1 MDISA
6 QLINIITSTSDSEE
20 LKNKIVKKIAT
31 ELKASQC
38 FFVEYDSTTHNFKK
52 ITNLYSPKRENVSL
66 LGYDFEKNLKH
77 LAVKL
82 KYMDFFVVEDT
93 DLFVAKNKLGKTK
106 ECKYFKDFEVK
117 AFLAVRLSFGE
128 IFSGVLAINYDEKKE
143 DLQKTDL
150 QFLKNIAG
158 TISIALHLCTLY
170 TNEKHKGEREKLLN
184 SIISIMSESYDLN
197 SINQKAFAILGKV
210 YNTQSIYVNIDTH
223 NFKKFYFYNFSK
235 NRSEEFKDY
244 EKNALLKIYD
254 SRCFNSTK
262 NKTHY
267 IPNIHHFI
275 ISNNLENSPIE
286 KYFEKNNVNSIV
298 LFPVLY
304 EFISYGLLIIHFD
317 KTNPIAKDDLEL
329 IRTVATELGIIV
341 KQAMFYEK
349 EKIALEREKILR
361 TILNK
366 SISTFDINQI
376 KPIVKEVGIIAK
388 ADRCYF
394 VEANQEELRG
404 KQIHYDGEY
413 LASPDIK
420 SVIGYTFPPKD
431 VHKFVE
437 LFVENKDLVIFDYEE
452 IIKTTDE
459 EYKGMREFALR
470 FETKSGIGIPLFYEG
485 KLHAVLAI
493 EYVKEKVL
501 PTEDESEFYRILG
514 NNASMVLN
522 QIKLYENTKKTA
534 ERERINRNIIEI
546 LRSSIDKF
554 IIKKLF
560 VENIGKFFNADR
572 VLLSEYDSSQKKYLP
587 ADGFAEYLADPN
599 EKSMQGFD
607 WSKPEISEF
616 IQPLLE
622 KREVNI
628 FSWDE
633 YVKQNKRGE
642 GFTNFFESYNI
653 KSSYNFPI
661 IYQHQIMGFFC
672 IDFTEKANILSDEDI
687 NRIRSMC
694 TQAGIALFHAEL
706 YNKANKCL
714 KSRESF
720 IKEIKKPTNEI
731 LDISVLLSENDFE
744 HTQEIK
750 YLNKIINSCDQ
761 ILNLT
766 EQNLT
771 D

>member
-20 LKNKIVKKIAT
+20 LKNKIVKEIAL

-52 ITNLYSPKRENVSL
+52 ITNLYSTKRENVSL
-66 LGYDFEKNLKH
+66 LGYDFEKHLKH
-77 LAVKL
+77 LTVKL
-82 KYMDFFVVEDT
+82 KYMKFFAVEDT
-93 DLFVAKNKLGKTK
+93 DLFIAKNKLENTK
-106 ECKYFKDFEVK
+106 ECQYFKDFEVK
-117 AFLAVRLSFGE
+117 AFLAVRLSFGD
-128 IFSGVLAINYDEKKE
+128 IFSGILAINYDEKKE

-150 QFLKNIAG
+150 QFMKNIAG
-158 TISIALHLCTLY
+158 TISIALHLCILY

-184 SIISIMSESYDLN
+184 SIISIMSESYDLS
-197 SINQKAFAILGKV
+197 SINQKAFEILGKV
-210 YNTQSIYVNIDTH
+210 YNAKSICININTN

-235 NRSEEFKDY
+235 YRSGEIKIY
-244 EKNALLKIYD
+244 EKNALLKIYN
-254 SRCFNSTK
+254 SPCFNSTK

-267 IPNIHHFI
+267 IPNIRHFI
-275 ISNNLENSPIE
+275 ISNNLENSSIE
-286 KYFEKNNVNSIV
+286 KYFKKQNINSII
-298 LFPVLY
+298 LFPILY
-304 EFISYGLLIIHFD
+304 EFTCYGMLMIHFENI
-317 KTNPIAKDDLEL
+317 NPITKDDLEL
-329 IRTVATELGIIV
+329 IRTVTTELGIIV
-341 KQAMFYEK
+341 KQVLFHEK

-361 TILNK
+361 AILNK

-394 VEANQEELRG
+394 VEAIQEELSG
-404 KQIHYDGEY
+404 KQIYYDGEY
-413 LASPDIK
+413 LASKDVK
-420 SVIGYTFPPKD
+420 SVIGYTFPKED

-437 LFVENKDLVIFDYEE
+437 LFVEKKDLIVFDYEE
-452 IIKTTDE
+452 IIKNNDE
-459 EYKGMREFALR
+459 EFKGMHEFIRR
-470 FETKSGIGIPLFYEG
+470 FELKSGIGIPLFYQG

-493 EYVKEKVL
+493 EYLKEKVL
-501 PTEDESEFYRILG
+501 PTEDELEFYRILG
-514 NNASMVLN
+514 SNASMVLN
-522 QIKLYENTKKTA
+522 QIKLYENTKRTA

-572 VLLSEYDSSQKKYLP
+572 VLLSEYDAVQKKYLP

-599 EKSMQGFD
+599 EKSLQGFD
-607 WSKPEISEF
+607 WSGAEVSEF
-616 IQPLLE
+616 MQPILE
-622 KREVNI
+622 KRELNI
-628 FSWDE
+628 YSWDE
-633 YVKQNKRGE
+633 YINNNKKGE
-642 GFTNFFESYNI
+642 DFIKFFKNYNI
-653 KSSYNFPI
+653 KSSYSFPI
-661 IYQHQIMGFFC
+661 IYQQNIMGFFC
-672 IDFTEKANILSDEDI
+672 INFTKEANALSDEDI

-706 YNKANKCL
+706 YSKANNCL
-714 KSRESF
+714 KSRNSF
-720 IKEIKKPTNEI
+720 IREIKNPTNEI

-744 HTQEIK
+744 HTKEIE
-750 YLNKIINSCDQ
+750 YLNKIINSCDK

-766 EQNLT
+766 EQNLA